1 MDTTKWKSVNVP
13 RDEYEILKTTAK
25 NEGRTLSGQLRLIFK
40 EWQTHRKEQLKT
52 QLQSQEIVG

>member
-13 RDEYEILKTTAK
+13 LDEYEILKTTAK

-52 QLQSQEIVG
+52 QLQSRERVG